1 MPGKDTKL
9 AFSKTMNLG
18 KKRTRVSQ
26 QASSGAPQPAPE
38 RAPDLRADVQKEM
51 SSSSTAKQGG
61 QRIQVGQPSRS
72 GALEPVAIDGAVQ
85 FDNDDDNGPRGLG
98 GAPEPAALAA
108 APAAAPASSGQTW
121 LGVEVTP
128 FLQRIFEE
136 QAARN
141 AQSRRKAIEDFH
153 RFSGCHNDF
162 QRIEA
167 CHLED
172 LEPHPGGESL
182 WPGAESL

>member
-1 MPGKDTKL
+1 MRKRSDKLLLVADIQGPLVEKDNLPGYTL
-9 AFSKTMNLG
+9 PPF
-18 KKRTRVSQ
+18 
-26 QASSGAPQPAPE
+26 ASSSLKPA
-38 RAPDLRADVQKEM
+38 D
-51 SSSSTAKQGG
+51 
-61 QRIQVGQPSRS
+61 
-72 GALEPVAIDGAVQ
+72 
-85 FDNDDDNGPRGLG
+85 
-98 GAPEPAALAA
+98 
-108 APAAAPASSGQTW
+108 
-121 LGVEVTP
+121 
-128 FLQRIFEE
+128 LQRIFEE

-172 LEPHPGGESL
+172 LEPHPGGGSL